1 LSLSIGA
8 RIGVYEITAPLG
20 EGGMGQVYRARDT
33 GLDRDVALK
42 ILPET
47 FAADAER
54 VWRFEREAKTLAS
67 LNHPNIAAIYG
78 LDRTSAT
85 SGSQKDQPSA
95 RLALVME
102 LVDGDDLSTV
112 IARHGAMPPADV
124 VPIAKQ
130 IADALEAAHE
140 QGIVHRD
147 LKPANIK
154 VRADG
159 TVKVLDFGLAKATA
173 SDGAIAMTDA
183 AMTSPA
189 MTQQGFILGTAS
201 YMSPEQAKGRPA
213 DKRAD
218 IWAFGVVLFEMLTGR
233 RLYHGDTVSEVIAS
247 VIKDAPDLEALP
259 ASTPRALRVL
269 IARSLERDPRKRLR
283 DIGEAR
289 IALESTDV
297 LALGGSG
304 IAVPSSD
311 ADRAA
316 HPRTR
321 LPLMWIAGLAA
332 TLAIG
337 AAAAWMLKPAPVVNL
352 PVRRFEIHP
361 PDRLRVIE
369 AAISPDGRAVAFST
383 VQKAWIKPLDR
394 AEPIEIPGGGVR
406 AFFWSPDS
414 RQLGFQARGRLWKV
428 PASGGTPVAIGA
440 VARELG
446 VAGGAMWLPGD
457 RIVYATGGSALLEI
471 GAGGGETKTWLPTDP
486 KVELDFHEPSALPDG
501 KGILFIPHRTSGP
514 MMAIELFD
522 GHGRRE
528 IFRSNGR
535 LRYPTYSPT
544 GHLLFSRDGSI
555 WATAFDAAT
564 GTVSGE
570 PFLIVADAGR
580 PTVSADGTLVVL
592 PEGAPSELQLT
603 WISRDGKTTQPFG
616 RDGIPIRFPR
626 LSPDGRHV
634 AAQIADGP
642 QSDIYVFDVNKG
654 SDGRLTFEPGADTS
668 PVWSPDGKFI
678 VYRCGQAVC
687 SRLADGSGQAVTL
700 VDTAAMPAV
709 SGDGKLLL
717 FGRENGAAGLD
728 IFLIAMGPQGY
739 AAPAAGTPKVIVT
752 APGRQVFA
760 DVSPDGQLLAY
771 ESTESGQS
779 EVYITTFPD
788 GQGKWQVSRSG
799 GSGPRWSH
807 SGERLYFESVNH
819 LMEAAIDR
827 TPAPV
832 PGTPVNLF
840 AADALAV
847 RLVTFGFERALDNT
861 RFLVPRPTNATSDI
875 GAVLVIEQWAK
886 AHLR

>member
-8 RIGVYEITAPLG
+8 RIGAYEITAPLG

-78 LDRTSAT
+78 LDRTPAT
-85 SGSQKDQPSA
+85 SGDQKNQPSA

-102 LVDGDDLSTV
+102 LVDGDDLSTL

-140 QGIVHRD
+140 QGIIHRD

-183 AMTSPA
+183 TMTSPA

-213 DKRAD
+213 DRRAD

-233 RLYHGDTVSEVIAS
+233 RLYHGDTVSEVIAA
-247 VIKDAPDLEALP
+247 VIKDAPDLDALP
-259 ASTPRALRVL
+259 ASTPRALRAL
-269 IARSLERDPRKRLR
+269 IARCLERDPRKRLR

-289 IALESTDV
+289 IALESADL

-304 IAVPSSD
+304 IAVPSSG

-316 HPRTR
+316 QPKNR
-321 LPLMWIAGLAA
+321 LRLIWIAGLAA
-332 TLAIG
+332 TLAMGG
-337 AAAAWMLKPAPVVNL
+337 AAAWLLKPAPVIDL
-352 PVRRFEIHP
+352 PVRRFEIHT
-361 PDRLRVIE
+361 PDRLRVVE

-406 AFFWSPDS
+406 GFFWSPDS

-428 PASGGTPVAIGA
+428 PASGGTPVEIGA
-440 VARELG
+440 VARDLS

-501 KGILFIPHRTSGP
+501 KGVLFIPHRTSSP
-514 MMAIELFD
+514 MIVIELFD
-522 GHGRRE
+522 GRARRE
-528 IFRSNGR
+528 IYKSTSR

-555 WATAFDAAT
+555 WAARFDLET

-570 PFLIVADAGR
+570 PFLVVAEAGR
-580 PTVSADGTLVVL
+580 PTVAADGTLVVL

-603 WISRDGKTTQPFG
+603 WISRDGQTTQPFG
-616 RDGIPIRFPR
+616 RGGIPLRVPR
-626 LSPDGRHV
+626 LSPDGRYV

-654 SDGRLTFEPGADTS
+654 SDRRLTFEPGADS
-668 PVWSPDGKFI
+668 APVWSADGKYI
-678 VYRCGQAVC
+678 VYRCGLAVC
-687 SRLADGSGQAVTL
+687 SRPVDGSGHVVTL
-700 VDTAAMPAV
+700 VDNANFPAV
-709 SGDGKLLL
+709 SRDGKLLL
-717 FGRENGAAGLD
+717 FVRENGAAGPD
-728 IFLIAMGPQGY
+728 IFLVEMGPQGY

-752 APGRQVFA
+752 ALGRQVA
-760 DVSPDGQLLAY
+760 AEVSPDGLLLAY
-771 ESTESGQS
+771 ESTEGGESDI
-779 EVYITTFPD
+779 YITTFPD
-788 GQGKWQVSRSG
+788 GQGKWQVSKSG
-799 GSGPRWSH
+799 GTHPRWSR
-807 SGERLYFESVNH
+807 SGDRLYFESANH

-827 TPAPV
+827 TPMPA
-832 PGTPVNLF
+832 PGTPVDLF

-847 RLVTFGFERALDNT
+847 RLVTFGFDRALDNT